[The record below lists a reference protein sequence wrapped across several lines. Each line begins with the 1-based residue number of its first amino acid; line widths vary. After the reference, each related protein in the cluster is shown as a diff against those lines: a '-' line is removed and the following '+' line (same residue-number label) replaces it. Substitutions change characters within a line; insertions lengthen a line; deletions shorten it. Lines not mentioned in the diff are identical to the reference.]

1 MAGNHTNV
9 FIIGVHGPHGEL
21 RVDTFADIA
30 FLLRQRPWGSKVL
43 VAGDW
48 NVDQLPTLAIDPYA
62 DHAERAVHHMAERL
76 LVQSLADRFRL
87 EVNISGM
94 VCSTPGGPFD
104 DVCFMAPVT
113 RIPTGQPAS
122 YSLPSLLDYGL
133 STDGYVKETRVHWEG
148 VPADHAMVTFSTHSA
163 TSLQRNRKTTWKC
176 RDEEQCI
183 AWIVD
188 NSPDSFPDLQT
199 FHAFALRMQAEWAD
213 AQTCRQRREQRLP
226 SDLRSAYDSL
236 ANAKTEFDRGRL
248 QGSVENAL

>member
-1 MAGNHTNV
+1 MFNKKLDISIDAVHRSADAAGSLIWVDFSYNTQNFRV
-9 FIIGVHGPHGEL
+9 AGAYAPAQPEARLKFIP
-21 RVDTFADIA
+21 
-30 FLLRQRPWGSKVL
+30 LLAQLEPPPGDDRLLL

-62 DHAERAVHHMAERL
+62 DHAERAVHHMAERV
-76 LVQSLADRFRL
+76 LVQSLANRLRL
-87 EVNISGM
+87 EVNIPGM

-163 TSLQRNRKTTWKC
+163 TSLQQICGVLTT
-176 RDEEQCI
+176 
-183 AWIVD
+183 A
-188 NSPDSFPDLQT
+188 
-199 FHAFALRMQAEWAD
+199 
-213 AQTCRQRREQRLP
+213 
-226 SDLRSAYDSL
+226 
-236 ANAKTEFDRGRL
+236 
-248 QGSVENAL
+248 